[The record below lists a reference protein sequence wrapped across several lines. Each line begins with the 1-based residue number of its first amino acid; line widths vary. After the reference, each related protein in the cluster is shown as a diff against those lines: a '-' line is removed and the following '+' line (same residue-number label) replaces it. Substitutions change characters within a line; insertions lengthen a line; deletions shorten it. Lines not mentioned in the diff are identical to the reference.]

1 MRSLE
6 AFEQLSRTLSL
17 YPSLPLSPIPQ
28 SLFGSSPIW
37 NRRKWTK
44 SSTGARCT
52 IMNSGLDSEQ
62 TATVRRYSVP
72 FRAPRQ
78 QEQRGYVAV
87 GANMCTTHA
96 RDAGTATH
104 RGGHGPMVDRER
116 WREMVTA
123 SLAVLRDREGDRGQS
138 IFLVAFAATR
148 SASQGWLG
156 EGRRDIFFEWYTTH
170 GW

>member
-6 AFEQLSRTLSL
+6 AFEPDSLSI
-17 YPSLPLSPIPQ
+17 PLPLPPIPQ
-28 SLFGSSPIW
+28 SLFGSSPSW

-72 FRAPRQ
+72 LRAPRQ
-78 QEQRGYVAV
+78 QEQRGYVSV

-96 RDAGTATH
+96 RDAGMRH
-104 RGGHGPMVDRER
+104 RTGV
-116 WREMVTA
+116 A
-123 SLAVLRDREGDRGQS
+123 IRGENGS
-138 IFLVAFAATR
+138 GILV
-148 SASQGWLG
+148 GYW
-156 EGRRDIFFEWYTTH
+156 IV
-170 GW
+170 